1 METVTMPQVR
11 KSGGLIGAEIRGL
24 DLTREYPEETYQAI
38 LRAWA
43 EHGVTFLRDQQL
55 SAEQRDAFASRL
67 GEIRVRQQVR
77 KAIHANVRR
86 FEGWTRGESL
96 PLLSYLFAVGTRPEF
111 TTRFRWAPGSIAM
124 WDNRQTWH
132 FAVND
137 YQGQR
142 RVMHRILLAG
152 PKPTPAAIT
161 S

>member
-1 METVTMPQVR
+1 MC
-11 KSGGLIGAEIRGL
+11 
-24 DLTREYPEETYQAI
+24 
-38 LRAWA
+38 
-43 EHGVTFLRDQQL
+43 
-55 SAEQRDAFASRL
+55 SAEGLAAAALWQSRL
-67 GEIRVRQQVR
+67 PRAEFTT
-77 KAIHANVRR
+77 R
-86 FEGWTRGESL
+86 FEGWTRRESL

-152 PKPTPAAIT
+152 SKPTPA